1 MGRSGQQ
8 HARERLRPLVSCAA
22 VLLASLVLGQGAVV
36 PAAADDLAAAR
47 ADAAR
52 LSAELDE
59 LRAAGDES
67 IVALEAAEDALGL
80 AVGRSAVL
88 ARELDAARARA
99 GGTDQQL
106 SRRVSALYRSGGSIG
121 VWVSLLDA
129 SSPADLAA
137 RKANVDKVVA
147 VDAQRRDESAA
158 GADRVAALEDQARQ
172 AASDQI
178 SATAAAEA
186 HAAELNDLMARQ
198 QQALDRAGQRV
209 RELVEQERRAAAAA
223 AAAALA
229 REQAA
234 RLAAEQAAQL
244 AAAQAAQLAQP
255 GAAGPLDDGE
265 AGGVAPGRVVPGALS
280 AAGSVYA
287 GPAGVCPVGSA
298 HSFTDTWHAPRSG
311 GRKHQGT
318 DVFAPYGAPAY
329 AVVDGVIERWG
340 NGGLG
345 GITLWLRGDD
355 GARYYYA
362 HNSANLAP
370 AGSRVRA
377 GDVIAYVGTTGNAAT
392 TPPHIHFEAHPPGG
406 NGALNPYPWLAALCG
421 RR

>member
-1 MGRSGQQ
+1 MGRCGQQ
-8 HARERLRPLVSCAA
+8 HAQGRLRPLASGVG
-22 VLLASLVLGQGAVV
+22 VLLASLVLAQGAVV
-36 PAAADDLAAAR
+36 PASADDLAAAR

-59 LRAAGDES
+59 LRAASDQA
-67 IVALEAAEDALGL
+67 IVSLEAAEDALGL

-99 GGTDQQL
+99 GGSDQQL

-147 VDAQRRDESAA
+147 LDARRRDESAA
-158 GADRVAALEDQARQ
+158 GASQVAALEDQARQ

-178 SATAAAEA
+178 SATGAAEA

-198 QQALDRAGQRV
+198 EQALDRAGQRV
-209 RELVEQERRAAAAA
+209 RDLVEQQRRAAAAA

-234 RLAAEQAAQL
+234 RLAAEQAAL
-244 AAAQAAQLAQP
+244 AAEQAARAGEQA
-255 GAAGPLDDGE
+255 AAGGPLTTGD
-265 AGGVAPGRVVPGALS
+265 GGVAPSRVQPGGLTP
-280 AAGSVYA
+280 AGSVYV

-298 HSFTDTWHAPRSG
+298 HSFTDTWLAPRSG
-311 GRKHQGT
+311 GRQHQGT

-362 HNSANLAP
+362 HNAANFAP

-392 TPPHIHFEAHPPGG
+392 TPPHIHFEAHPPGAG
-406 NGALNPYPWLAALCG
+406 RAMNPYPWLAALCG